1 MGTRLLVPIFLV
13 GYPRKCGKAGAILV
27 IHKIKAMIYAFKTVN
42 YKQFY
47 FSGDFV
53 NDKIKRIKSS
63 YQSMH

>member
-1 MGTRLLVPIFLV
+1 V

-27 IHKIKAMIYAFKTVN
+27 IHKIQAMIYAFKTVN

-53 NDKIKRIKSS
+53 NDKIKRIKSF